1 VLNLGSI
8 PAAAAANGH
17 GDRPVKL
24 PWIGLVCALALA
36 ACDRPAAPP
45 KPAAPAAPIGVE
57 RAGPVTWNATTG
69 GFEMAGQPLK
79 TLKLWTFDGST
90 DGYTAV
96 HSKIEPAAGQ
106 GLQVTVADPT
116 IRSPKGL
123 KVIGSEYSMVLV
135 RLTRT
140 APAQAWDG
148 ALYYSTPKHSE
159 EVAFFGK
166 PTSGANPAVGETT
179 TLVYDMSRQTV
190 GAPDWIQSTI
200 DQIRFDLEDK
210 PGGVFVIRQIAIVQ
224 NPNPAPEPKAEPA
237 APAPASAATPK
248 H

>member
-1 VLNLGSI
+1 MLNLRLI
-8 PAAAAANGH
+8 PAAAAANDY

-36 ACDRPAAPP
+36 ACDRPATPA
-45 KPAAPAAPIGVE
+45 KPAGTALPMGVE
-57 RAGPVTWNATTG
+57 RAGPVTWNATTS

-79 TLKLWTFDGST
+79 ILKIWTFDGST
-90 DGYTAV
+90 DGYTAL

-123 KVIGSEYSMVLV
+123 NVAGGQYSMILV

-140 APAQAWDG
+140 AAAGAWDG

-179 TLVYDMSRQTV
+179 TLVYDMSRQTA
-190 GAPDWIQSTI
+190 GGPDWLQSTI

-210 PGGVFVIRQIAIVQ
+210 PGGMFVIRQIAIVQ
-224 NPNPAPEPKAEPA
+224 NPNAKAAPEPKAEPA
-237 APAPASAATPK
+237 APASAAAPK
-248 H
+248 P